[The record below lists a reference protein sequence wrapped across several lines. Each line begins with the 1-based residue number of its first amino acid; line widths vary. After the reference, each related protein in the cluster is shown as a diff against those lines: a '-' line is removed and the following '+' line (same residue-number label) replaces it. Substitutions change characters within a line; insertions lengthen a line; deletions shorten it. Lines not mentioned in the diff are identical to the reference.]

1 MLDKTLFHSCVYSG
15 SKYDMS
21 FKYFLDMA
29 PEERV
34 INPGS
39 LTKFR
44 KLRLKDIDL
53 SDMLVAKT
61 FRIASEKGIIKSKSI
76 TVDATHTKSRYNQKT
91 PGQALLEQSKKLR
104 RTVYEIDESME
115 EQFPTKNTEDSLEKE
130 LEYCHALISVIKE
143 KEKLCSYPKAEEKLD
158 LLEESVNDGIGHP
171 GTPGRRRQ
179 DRA

>member
-1 MLDKTLFHSCVYSG
+1 M
-15 SKYDMS
+15 
-21 FKYFLDMA
+21 
-29 PEERV
+29 
-34 INPGS
+34 
-39 LTKFR
+39 
-44 KLRLKDIDL
+44 
-53 SDMLVAKT
+53 
-61 FRIASEKGIIKSKSI
+61 
-76 TVDATHTKSRYNQKT
+76 DATHTKSRYNQKT

-171 GTPGRRRQ
+171 GTPMDADAKTGHKTADTAFFGYKTHMAMSGERIINVINLIKNCVYNQ
-179 DRA
+179 QNILKNSVFLKKFCFFL